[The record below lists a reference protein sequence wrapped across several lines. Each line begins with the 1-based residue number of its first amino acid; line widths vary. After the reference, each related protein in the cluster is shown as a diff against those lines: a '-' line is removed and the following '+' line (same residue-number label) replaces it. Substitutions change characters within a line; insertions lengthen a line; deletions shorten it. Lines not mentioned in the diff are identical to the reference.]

1 VAADRIER
9 QLADLGALRALDP
22 EAVIAPLRKAL
33 RDRVN
38 VIVAKAASISAE
50 LHLRA
55 LLPDLLAAFERLF
68 DKPRETDPQCRGKNA
83 IAKALKDLDHSE
95 STVFLRGS
103 RHIQMEPV
111 WNGQV
116 DTAGVLRG
124 TCVLA
129 LAQCADI
136 TRDETLLHLIDAVT
150 ETESTVRRDATLAL
164 EQMAGREA
172 VSILRMKARTGDEE
186 PEVTGQ
192 VFASLLRLD
201 PGPSVT
207 FVGRFLEDKKEQTIE
222 EAALALGASRLS
234 QALETLK
241 EVWKKSKNS
250 AIGPVLLRAISIS
263 RLDDAFEFLLAIVR
277 EGRQSES
284 ADALRALEIHRDSPP
299 SSNSIRRRVEEALA
313 RMARKS

>member
-1 VAADRIER
+1 M
-9 QLADLGALRALDP
+9 
-22 EAVIAPLRKAL
+22 

-38 VIVAKAASISAE
+38 VVVAKAASISAE
-50 LHLRA
+50 LHRHA

-68 DKPRETDPQCRGKNA
+68 DKPRHTDPQCWGKNA
-83 IAKALKDLDHSE
+83 IAKALKDLDHRE
-95 STVFLRGS
+95 SAVFLRGF

-111 WNGQV
+111 WAGEV
-116 DTAGVLRG
+116 DTAAVLRG
-124 TCVLA
+124 TCALA
-129 LAQCADI
+129 LVQCADI
-136 TRDETLLHLIDAVT
+136 TRDETLLYLIDAVT
-150 ETESTVRRDATLAL
+150 ETEATVRRDATLAL

-192 VFASLLRLD
+192 VFESLLRLD

-207 FVGRFLEDKKEQTIE
+207 FVGRFLEDKKGQIIE

-241 EVWKKSKNS
+241 EAWKKSKNS

-263 RLDDAFEFLLAIVR
+263 RLDDALEFLLAIVR

-284 ADALRALEIHRDSPP
+284 ADAQRALEIHRDSPP
-299 SSNSIRRRVEEALA
+299 SSNAIRRRVEEALA